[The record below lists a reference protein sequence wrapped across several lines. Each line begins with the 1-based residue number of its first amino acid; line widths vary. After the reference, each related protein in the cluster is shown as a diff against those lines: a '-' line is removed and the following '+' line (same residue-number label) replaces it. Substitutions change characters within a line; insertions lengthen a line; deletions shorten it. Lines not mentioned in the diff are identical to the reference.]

1 MKKQILIGTLLFQCA
16 GFAIAAE
23 NSSEIEK
30 QYLEESQKIALE
42 FMQTLGKT
50 LKTQIES
57 GGIESA
63 IGVCKKVAPA
73 MAERYSNEV
82 RTVKRVSLKP
92 RNKIQGTPDEFERKI
107 LVSFNQSR
115 VDGQSTAKMEV
126 SSLDD
131 TDSGKLFRYMKAIP
145 TQEMCLK
152 CHGAEKDISPNLKK
166 LIMAEYPNDLAT
178 GYSLGEIRG
187 AISVKYKL
195 K

>member
-1 MKKQILIGTLLFQCA
+1 MKKQLLMTAFLIQNTVTSY
-16 GFAIAAE
+16 AAE
-23 NSSEIEK
+23 NNQMLHQ
-30 QYLEESQKIALE
+30 QYLKESQNTAQE
-42 FMQTLGKT
+42 FMQILGKT
-50 LKTQIES
+50 LATQIES